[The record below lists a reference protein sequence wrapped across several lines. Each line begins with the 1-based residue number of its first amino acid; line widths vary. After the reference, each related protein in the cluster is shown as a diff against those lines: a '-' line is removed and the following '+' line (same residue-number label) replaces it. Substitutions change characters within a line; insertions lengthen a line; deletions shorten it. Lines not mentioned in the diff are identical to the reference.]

1 MTLTFSA
8 ALQSLAPVGGPLA
21 GRVAE
26 LGRLRAAWNHARA
39 GHGGVVLIG
48 GEGGV
53 GKSRLAAELAAEAES
68 QGKGAFVLVGRCPAG
83 GADPYAALV
92 EAIGPMAPKPGS
104 LDRDALFGAVADDLV
119 RRSRRLPVLL
129 VLDDLHHADP
139 STLLAVRRIAEAA
152 ARAAILVVGTYR
164 DAVVDRAHGL
174 SDLLDHPEVIR
185 LTIDGLGVDDLG
197 AIHGDA
203 ALARRLWRW
212 SAGNP
217 LVVSEL
223 LRLNTLDQAVPPQFD
238 DLVASRLDV
247 LDDPTRRVLQAAAV
261 VGMEFTV
268 PVVAAVADVSV
279 DRVNAALDRAAAAGF
294 VVTEPVAAGTRRFV
308 HALVRETVE
317 RGVDAM
323 DRTQLHRRAGRN
335 LERSAAPVPAA
346 RVAAHFR
353 AASPVGSSASVLR
366 HAPRAAEAA
375 MEVLAWEDAEV
386 HYGNALAASR
396 GAAPGV
402 RADLLLGLGEAQRLA
417 GETARARQAFLE
429 AAGVARRARDGRRMA
444 RAALALGQVAAVW
457 GADPVLESLAGEA
470 RALLGEAEE
479 AAPLPAATAPAVGP
493 AATAAPVFTDFASDR
508 LYDVLDAYEAGAEA
522 DGQRAGA
529 IPIPIIRPAV
539 PEPDVTARRDDG
551 AAAALLRARHAALAG
566 PEHVAERL
574 ATAGDLVAIAAET
587 GDEAL
592 AATGRGWRF
601 VDLLE
606 AGRLEEAAVEQSA
619 HAAIARG
626 LELPALAV
634 DAAVWAATRA
644 LIDGRPS
651 DARALAEKALA
662 LGTEAG
668 DPEAEESFL
677 LQRWQLALDWGN
689 AEELVAVADA
699 CDGVALEDGSPHA
712 WRAMAALA
720 LARAGQHELAAEEV
734 RRATGSGLGL
744 GQLTRDPARLH
755 PLTCVAETA
764 WLLGDGTRAATV
776 APLLEPFAHC
786 FVVAGRGRVWRGS
799 VARAAGLTAATAG
812 DLDRAERHLHA
823 ALAAHRRAG
832 ALPLVM
838 HTGQE
843 WSLVLRQRGRRGD
856 RRRANDAARA
866 AAELAVRLGMA
877 PATPHVA

>member
-1 MTLTFSA
+1 MEQGMTLTFSA

-26 LGRLRAAWNHARA
+26 LARLRAAWSHARA

-53 GKSRLAAELAAEAES
+53 GKSRLAAELAAEAEN
-68 QGKGAFVLVGRCPAG
+68 QQKGAFVLVGRCPAG

-92 EAIGPMAPKPGS
+92 EALGPIVPKPGS
-104 LDRDALFGAVADDLV
+104 LDRDALFDSVADDLV

-139 STLLAVRRIAEAA
+139 STLVAVRHIADVAA
-152 ARAAILVVGTYR
+152 HAAILVVGTYR
-164 DAVVDRAHGL
+164 DGVVDRAHGL
-174 SDLLDHPEVIR
+174 SDLLDQPEVVR
-185 LTIDGLGVDDLG
+185 LSIDGLAVDDLG

-223 LRLNTLDQAVPPQFD
+223 LRLRALDEAVPPQFD
-238 DLVASRLDV
+238 DLVARRLDV
-247 LDDPTRRVLQAAAV
+247 LDAPTRRVLQAAAV

-279 DRVNAALDRAAAAGF
+279 DRVNTALDRAAAAGF
-294 VVTEPVAAGTRRFV
+294 VVTETMAAGTRRFV
-308 HALVRETVE
+308 HGLVRETVE
-317 RGVDAM
+317 RGIDAM
-323 DRTQLHRRAGRN
+323 DRTQLHRRAGRA
-335 LERSAAPVPAA
+335 LERSGAPVPPA

-366 HAPRAAEAA
+366 HASRAAEAA

-444 RAALALGQVAAVW
+444 RAALALGQVAAGW

-470 RALLGEAEE
+470 RALLGEADEPVP
-479 AAPLPAATAPAVGP
+479 APAPRAAATP
-493 AATAAPVFTDFASDR
+493 APVFTDFASDR
-508 LYDVLDAYEAGAEA
+508 LYDVLPPFEVESEAE
-522 DGQRAGA
+522 RATA
-529 IPIPIIRPAV
+529 VPIRILRPAV
-539 PEPDVTARRDDG
+539 SEPHVAARKDDG

-619 HAAIARG
+619 HAAMARG
-626 LELPALAV
+626 LDLPALAV
-634 DAAVWAATRA
+634 DAAAWAATRA
-644 LIDGRPS
+644 LIEGRPTE
-651 DARALAEKALA
+651 ARASAEKALA
-662 LGTEAG
+662 LGTDTG
-668 DPEAEESFL
+668 DPEAEASFL

-699 CDGVALEDGSPHA
+699 CDGVAREDGSPHT

-720 LARAGQHELAAEEV
+720 LARAGEAELAAEEV

-744 GQLTRDPARLH
+744 GQLTRDAGRLH

-799 VARAAGLTAATAG
+799 AARAAGLAAAAAG
-812 DLDRAERHLHA
+812 DVDRAERHLHA

-856 RRRANDAARA
+856 RRRANDAARS

-877 PATPHVA
+877 PPRTHVA